1 MNPSLP
7 PRTGPGTAAPSAAAA
22 SAAASAAATATAAE
36 AAHERGHGIGSA
48 HAKAIL
54 FGEHAVVYGA
64 PAIAVPLH
72 QLEVETRIRS
82 TPGHELRIESELFAG
97 TASSAPERLRPVIT
111 AVRAAL
117 AAVGRPDDQVQ
128 LRVRSAIPHGRG
140 LGSSAAVAAAVARAA
155 ADLTGAELGADAFHE
170 IVQQAERVAHGN
182 PSGID
187 ARAVA
192 AAGPIR
198 FHEGRVCA
206 TGVGAP
212 LTFVLADSGRPGS
225 TAEAVA
231 GVRERR
237 AADPVAMDRALAQLS
252 ELAEGSVLDLELG
265 DRPALGARMLQAH
278 ELLGRIGVSTVRL
291 DALVDAARA
300 AGAHG
305 AKLTGGGLGGCV
317 LALADSEQQ
326 AEHIALALRAA
337 GARRTW
343 TTTVAAS

>member
-1 MNPSLP
+1 MNSSLP
-7 PRTGPGTAAPSAAAA
+7 MRPRLSEAESASDHRVGVGT
-22 SAAASAAATATAAE
+22 
-36 AAHERGHGIGSA
+36 A

-72 QLEVETRIRS
+72 QLEVETVIRS
-82 TPGHELRIESELFAG
+82 TPGSELRIESELFAG
-97 TASSAPERLRPVIT
+97 TASSAPDLLRPVVT

-117 AAVGRPDDQVQ
+117 ASVGVSGEQVQ

-140 LGSSAAVAAAVARAA
+140 LGSSAAVAAAIARAA
-155 ADLTGAELGADAFHE
+155 ADLAGAELGADEFHE
-170 IVQQAERVAHGN
+170 IVQRAERVAHGN

-198 FHEGRVCA
+198 FHAGRVRA

-212 LTFVLADSGRPGS
+212 LTFVLADSGVPGS

-237 AADPVAMDRALAQLS
+237 AADPVRMERAISQLADI
-252 ELAEGSVLDLELG
+252 AEGSVLDLELG
-265 DRPALGARMLQAH
+265 DRSALGSRMLEAH
-278 ELLGRIGVSTVRL
+278 ELLGRIGVSTVKL

-317 LALADSEQQ
+317 LALAESEDQ

-337 GARRTW
+337 GAPRTW
-343 TTTVAAS
+343 TTTVAAA

>member
-1 MNPSLP
+1 MTEAESPSP
-7 PRTGPGTAAPSAAAA
+7 ARTGGGTGGE
-22 SAAASAAATATAAE
+22 ATGVGT
-36 AAHERGHGIGSA
+36 A

-72 QLEVETRIRS
+72 QLEVETMIRS
-82 TPGHELRIESELFAG
+82 TPGAELRIESELFAG
-97 TASSAPERLRPVIT
+97 TASSAPDRLRPVVT

-117 AAVGRPDDQVQ
+117 RGVGAEGEQVQ

-140 LGSSAAVAAAVARAA
+140 LGSSAAVAAAIARAA
-155 ADLTGAELGADAFHE
+155 ADLVGVELGADEFHE
-170 IVQQAERVAHGN
+170 IVQRAERVAHGN

-192 AAGPIR
+192 AEGPIR
-198 FHEGRVCA
+198 FHGGRVST

-212 LTFVLADSGRPGS
+212 LTFVLADSGVPGS
-225 TAEAVA
+225 TAAAVG

-237 AADPVAMDRALAQLS
+237 AADPAPMDRMISQLADI
-252 ELAEGSVLDLELG
+252 AEGSVLDLELG
-265 DRPALGARMLQAH
+265 DRAALGARMLEAH
-278 ELLGRIGVSTVRL
+278 ELLGRIGVSTVQL
-291 DALVDAARA
+291 DSLVDAARA

-317 LALADSEQQ
+317 LALADSEDQ

-337 GARRTW
+337 GAPRTW
-343 TTTVAAS
+343 TTTVDAS

>member
-1 MNPSLP
+1 MNSSLP
-7 PRTGPGTAAPSAAAA
+7 MRPRLSGAESASDHRVGVGT
-22 SAAASAAATATAAE
+22 
-36 AAHERGHGIGSA
+36 A

-72 QLEVETRIRS
+72 QLEVETSIRS
-82 TPGHELRIESELFAG
+82 TPGSELRIESELFAG
-97 TASSAPERLRPVIT
+97 TASSAPDVLRPVIT

-117 AAVGRPDDQVQ
+117 ASVGVSGEQVQ

-140 LGSSAAVAAAVARAA
+140 LGSSAAVAAAIARAA
-155 ADLTGAELGADAFHE
+155 ADLAGVELGADEFHE
-170 IVQQAERVAHGN
+170 IVQRAERVAHGN

-198 FHEGRVCA
+198 FHGGRVRA

-212 LTFVLADSGRPGS
+212 LTFVLADSGAPGS

-237 AADPVAMDRALAQLS
+237 AADPLRMEQAIAQLS
-252 ELAEGSVLDLELG
+252 DIAEGSVLDLELG
-265 DRPALGARMLQAH
+265 DRAALGSRMLEAH
-278 ELLGRIGVSTVRL
+278 ELLGRIGVSTVKL
-291 DALVDAARA
+291 DALVDAAHA

-317 LALADSEQQ
+317 LALAESEDQ

-337 GARRTW
+337 GASRTW
-343 TTTVAAS
+343 TTTVAAA

>member
-1 MNPSLP
+1 MNTP
-7 PRTGPGTAAPSAAAA
+7 PRTPRRGAIPAESLTTEAI
-22 SAAASAAATATAAE
+22 ATAVHAPGDA
-36 AAHERGHGIGSA
+36 RIGIGAA

-72 QLEVETRIRS
+72 QLEVDAAMRA
-82 TPGHELRIESELFAG
+82 TPMGELRIESELFAG
-97 TASSAPERLRPVIT
+97 TAQTAPEVLRPVIT

-117 AAVGRPDDQVQ
+117 KGTGAGNDRVQV
-128 LRVRSAIPHGRG
+128 RIRSAIPHGRG

-155 ADLTGAELGADAFHE
+155 ADLADVRLTPDEFHA

-198 FHEGRVCA
+198 FHGGLVES
-206 TGVGAP
+206 TGLGSP
-212 LTFVLADSGRPGS
+212 LTFVIADSGVAGS
-225 TAEAVA
+225 TAQAVR

-237 AADPVAMDRALAQLS
+237 AVDRDIDRVISQLS
-252 ELAEGSVLDLELG
+252 DIAEGSSLDLARG
-265 DRPALGARMLQAH
+265 DRDALGARMLEAH
-278 ELLGRIGVSTVRL
+278 RLLGRLGVSTVQL
-291 DALVDAARA
+291 DALVDAAHS

-317 LALADSEQQ
+317 LALAASEDD

-337 GARRTW
+337 GAPRTW
-343 TTTVAAS
+343 TTTVPAA

>member
-1 MNPSLP
+1 MNSSLP
-7 PRTGPGTAAPSAAAA
+7 TRPRPSEAGPAGERAVGTGT
-22 SAAASAAATATAAE
+22 
-36 AAHERGHGIGSA
+36 A

-72 QLEVETRIRS
+72 QLEVETMIRP
-82 TPGHELRIESELFAG
+82 TPGSELRIESELFAG
-97 TASSAPERLRPVIT
+97 TASSAPEVLRPVIT

-117 AAVGRPDDQVQ
+117 GAVGAVGAEEMQAQ

-140 LGSSAAVAAAVARAA
+140 LGSSAAVAAAIARAA
-155 ADLTGAELGADAFHE
+155 ADLFGTELDADAFHE
-170 IVQQAERVAHGN
+170 IVQRAERVAHGN

-187 ARAVA
+187 ARAVS

-198 FHEGRVCA
+198 FHGGSARP

-212 LTFVLADSGRPGS
+212 LTFVLADSGVPGS
-225 TAEAVA
+225 TAAAVA

-237 AADPVAMDRALAQLS
+237 AADPVRMDRAISQLADI
-252 ELAEGSVLDLELG
+252 AEGSVLDLELG
-265 DRPALGARMLQAH
+265 DRSALGSRMLEAH
-278 ELLGRIGVSTVRL
+278 ALLGRIGVSTVQL
-291 DALVDAARA
+291 DALVEAARA

-317 LALADSEQQ
+317 LALAESEAQ
-326 AEHIALALRAA
+326 AEHIALALRST
-337 GARRTW
+337 GAPRTW
-343 TTTVAAS
+343 TTTVAAA

>member
-1 MNPSLP
+1 MNLP
-7 PRTGPGTAAPSAAAA
+7 IPMRPHPSAADAPGDRRVGVG
-22 SAAASAAATATAAE
+22 T
-36 AAHERGHGIGSA
+36 A

-72 QLEVETRIRS
+72 QLEVETAIRP
-82 TPGHELRIESELFAG
+82 TPRAELRIESELFAG
-97 TASSAPERLRPVIT
+97 TASTAPELLRPVIT

-117 AAVGRPDDQVQ
+117 ASVGSAGEHVQ

-155 ADLTGAELGADAFHE
+155 ADLAGVELGPEEFHE
-170 IVQQAERVAHGN
+170 IVQRAERVAHGN

-198 FHEGRVCA
+198 FHRGRVST

-212 LTFVLADSGRPGS
+212 LTFVLADSGAPGS

-231 GVRERR
+231 RVRERR
-237 AADPVAMDRALAQLS
+237 TADPAGMDRAISQLS
-252 ELAEGSVLDLELG
+252 DLAEGSLLDLELG
-265 DRPALGARMLQAH
+265 DRSALGARMLEAH
-278 ELLGRIGVSTVRL
+278 ELLGRLGVSTVKL
-291 DALVDAARA
+291 DALVDAAHA

-317 LALADSEQQ
+317 LALADSEDE

-337 GARRTW
+337 GAPRTW
-343 TTTVAAS
+343 TTTVAAA

>member
-1 MNPSLP
+1 MNSSLP
-7 PRTGPGTAAPSAAAA
+7 TRPRPSEAGPAGERAVGTGT
-22 SAAASAAATATAAE
+22 
-36 AAHERGHGIGSA
+36 A

-72 QLEVETRIRS
+72 QLEVETAIRP
-82 TPGHELRIESELFAG
+82 TPGSELRIESELFAG
-97 TASSAPERLRPVIT
+97 TASSAPEVLRPVIT

-117 AAVGRPDDQVQ
+117 AAVDAEDEPVQ

-140 LGSSAAVAAAVARAA
+140 LGSSAAVAAAIARAA
-155 ADLTGAELGADAFHE
+155 ADLFGTELDADAFHE
-170 IVQQAERVAHGN
+170 IVQRAERVAHGN

-187 ARAVA
+187 ARAVS

-198 FHEGRVCA
+198 FHGGSARP

-212 LTFVLADSGRPGS
+212 LTFVLADSGVPGS
-225 TAEAVA
+225 TAAAVA

-237 AADPVAMDRALAQLS
+237 AADPVPMDRAISQLADI
-252 ELAEGSVLDLELG
+252 AEGSVLDLELG
-265 DRPALGARMLQAH
+265 DRSALGSRMLEAH
-278 ELLGRIGVSTVRL
+278 ALLGRIGVSTVQL
-291 DALVDAARA
+291 DALVEAARA

-317 LALADSEQQ
+317 LALAESEAQ
-326 AEHIALALRAA
+326 AEHIALALRST
-337 GARRTW
+337 GAPRTW
-343 TTTVAAS
+343 TTTVAAA

>member
-1 MNPSLP
+1 MNSSHPTRPRPSEAGP
-7 PRTGPGTAAPSAAAA
+7 AGERAVGTGT
-22 SAAASAAATATAAE
+22 
-36 AAHERGHGIGSA
+36 A

-72 QLEVETRIRS
+72 QLEVETAIRP
-82 TPGHELRIESELFAG
+82 TPGSELRIESELFAG
-97 TASSAPERLRPVIT
+97 TASSAPEVLRPVIT

-117 AAVGRPDDQVQ
+117 AAVDAEDEPVQ

-140 LGSSAAVAAAVARAA
+140 LGSSAAVAAAIARAA
-155 ADLTGAELGADAFHE
+155 ADLFGTELDADAFHE
-170 IVQQAERVAHGN
+170 IVQRAERVAHGN

-187 ARAVA
+187 ARAVS

-198 FHEGRVCA
+198 FHGGSARP

-212 LTFVLADSGRPGS
+212 LTFVLADSGVPGS
-225 TAEAVA
+225 TAAAVA

-237 AADPVAMDRALAQLS
+237 AADPAPMDRAISQLADI
-252 ELAEGSVLDLELG
+252 AEGSVLDLELG
-265 DRPALGARMLQAH
+265 DRSALGSRMLEAH
-278 ELLGRIGVSTVRL
+278 ALLGRIGVSTVQL
-291 DALVDAARA
+291 DALVEAARA

-317 LALADSEQQ
+317 LALAESEAQ
-326 AEHIALALRAA
+326 AEHIALALRST
-337 GARRTW
+337 GAPRTW
-343 TTTVAAS
+343 TTTVAAA